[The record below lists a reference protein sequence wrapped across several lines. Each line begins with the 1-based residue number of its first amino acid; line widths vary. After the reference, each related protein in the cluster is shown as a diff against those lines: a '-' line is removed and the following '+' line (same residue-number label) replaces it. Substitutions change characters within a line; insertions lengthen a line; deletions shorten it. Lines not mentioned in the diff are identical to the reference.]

1 MLSVGAN
8 EQQQRHQKRL
18 HSALQHREMKPIIVL
33 LYPLLPFLQV
43 MLGAGPDEQQQRQ
56 RQQEL
61 ELERMRRGYHHT
73 HSRLVTDEERHTAA
87 GSSSSNASAPWGSS
101 GYLPPGASAAG
112 YYPQVPKPDVP
123 PIRYNT
129 RQQQQQQMRKHKV
142 RCLCEQQVRSGL
154 S

>member
-8 EQQQRHQKRL
+8 EQQQRHQERL
-18 HSALQHREMKPIIVL
+18 QSALQQREIKPLIGL
-33 LYPLLPFLQV
+33 LYPLLPVLQV

-73 HSRLVTDEERHTAA
+73 HSRLVTDEERHGA
-87 GSSSSNASAPWGSS
+87 GSSSNASAPWGSS

-112 YYPQVPKPDVP
+112 YYPEVPKPDVP
-123 PIRYNT
+123 PIHYNT
-129 RQQQQQQMRKHKV
+129 RQQQQQQQMRQRKV
-142 RCLCEQQVRSGL
+142 RCGL
-154 S
+154 E